1 MINKV
6 VYTFTSTYRKEAE
19 GPVKERKHGVHHGG
33 ARERE
38 RKRVDISTLQAQ
50 RQVIHMAA
58 LRTDSTGSC
67 PTSSSGGSTKQMHD
81 GRA

>member
-50 RQVIHMAA
+50 RQVIHMA
-58 LRTDSTGSC
+58 DSTGSC
-67 PTSSSGGSTKQMHD
+67 PTSSSGGSIKRMHD